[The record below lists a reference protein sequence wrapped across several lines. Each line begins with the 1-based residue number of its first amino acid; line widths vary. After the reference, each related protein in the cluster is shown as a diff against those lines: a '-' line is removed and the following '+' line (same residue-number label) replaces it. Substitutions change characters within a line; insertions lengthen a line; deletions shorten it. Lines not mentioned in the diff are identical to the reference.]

1 MFETLEIIYKQWSL
15 GWAAWDFFMIEF
27 VVWGQV
33 AKSIQGSTPIQK
45 KKKRS
50 LSGMLRYFFLALH
63 KLQLDF
69 LPEA

>member
-45 KKKRS
+45 KKKIPF
-50 LSGMLRYFFLALH
+50 RYVKIFF
-63 KLQLDF
+63 F
-69 LPEA
+69 GPT